1 MTVTYFDVFI
11 GRQPIFDR
19 KENIY
24 AYELLH
30 RKDETNAFPNMNPEE
45 ATIQLLLN
53 TFLTVGIDEV
63 VGQTKSFINFS
74 EKLLSHD
81 IMNQLNP
88 DYVVIEILEDTEIT
102 PAFIQELKKFRN
114 KGFTIALDDFVM
126 EAGNELY
133 DEVFKLVHIIKIDF
147 LFTPENERKRIENRV
162 KQYPNLAL
170 LAEKIETEEE
180 YIEARKTGYHLFQGY
195 YFAKPEI
202 VKRSDIP
209 SNQLLHFHLFQ
220 MLNKT
225 DVDVDEV
232 SQLIMH
238 DVSLSYKLMRYIN
251 SLTFDIPNEIN
262 SIKQAIMMMGL
273 DETTKW
279 IRILILNDLA
289 KGKGMG
295 REKALISNSIL
306 RAKTC
311 ELIAKHNRKTDID
324 KYFLAGMFSQINIIM
339 QQDWDDILTRLSF
352 TDEINRT
359 LKGEQTDITPY
370 VKLSEA
376 IERIDLKM
384 IELYA
389 IVLNI
394 DMKTLSQISKEAHKW
409 ATQFD

>member
-1 MTVTYFDVFI
+1 MLVAYIDVFI

-30 RKDETNAFPNMNPEE
+30 RKDETNVFPNMNPEE
-45 ATIQLLLN
+45 ATLQLLIN

-63 VGQTKSFINFS
+63 VGQTKSFVNFS

-81 IMNQLNP
+81 IMNQIDP
-88 DYVVIEILEDTEIT
+88 DYVVIEILEDTKVT
-102 PAFIQELKKFRN
+102 LSFIQKLKKLRN
-114 KGFTIALDDFVM
+114 KGFTLALDDFVM
-126 EAGNELY
+126 EADNNLY
-133 DEVFKLVHIIKIDF
+133 DEVFKLVHIIKIDY
-147 LFTPENERKRIENRV
+147 LFTPEDERKRMENII
-162 KQYPNLAL
+162 KGYPNLSL
-170 LAEKIETEEE
+170 LAEKIETEEQ
-180 YIEARKTGYHLFQGY
+180 YIEARRSGYHLFQGY

-209 SNQLLHFHLFQ
+209 SNQVLHFHLFQ
-220 MLNKT
+220 MLNKE

-251 SLTFDIPNEIN
+251 SLAFNIPNEIN
-262 SIKQAIMMMGL
+262 SIRQAIMLMGL
-273 DETTKW
+273 TETTKW
-279 IRILILNDLA
+279 IRILIMNDLA
-289 KGKGMG
+289 KGKGKG

-311 ELIAKHNRKTDID
+311 ELVAKHNGKADTD
-324 KYFLAGMFSQINIIM
+324 KYFLAGMFSQINVIM
-339 QQDWDDILTRLSF
+339 QQGWDDILTRLSF
-352 TDEINRT
+352 TDEINNT
-359 LKGEQTDITPY
+359 LRGVQTDITPY
-370 VKLSEA
+370 VKMSEA
-376 IERIDLKM
+376 IERLDMEM

-394 DMKTLSQISKEAHKW
+394 DMKKLSEISKEAHKW